1 MLVLFV
7 CKDLS
12 PLYKSSNTRNH
23 LKPEN
28 LETLFLLSTLKMPI
42 TSVTSYKEKIKILR
56 RRLTLLWFLD
66 FATVYSYFNIQL
78 CSYLML
84 EIKFFVS
91 LKNESYLFWTRVQF
105 KGGVKLYLDT
115 LENTLNLFDQRS
127 SRSINPFH
135 TTDLWFSDVF
145 RGYQKRSVAWNGLL
159 TWKYFCPFLWLSG
172 IMRKVMGH
180 ANAHA
185 NAMLE
190 LFLCSII

>member
-56 RRLTLLWFLD
+56 RPLTLLWLLD

-84 EIKFFVS
+84 EIKSFVS
-91 LKNESYLFWTRVQF
+91 LKNESFLFWTRVQF
-105 KGGVKLYLDT
+105 KGELSYTLIPWRTLWTYLIKDLAEVLT
-115 LENTLNLFDQRS
+115 HFIPLTSGFLMFSEGIKRDQW
-127 SRSINPFH
+127 H
-135 TTDLWFSDVF
+135 EMD
-145 RGYQKRSVAWNGLL
+145 Y
-159 TWKYFCPFLWLSG
+159 
-172 IMRKVMGH
+172 
-180 ANAHA
+180 
-185 NAMLE
+185 
-190 LFLCSII
+190 